1 MLLSAD
7 PALADRLVELW
18 PAAAHAIQRID
29 PNAAEEL
36 AKLDAAQEVVLLDFC
51 SASPDNRDALL
62 NIAYPPRGFSC
73 IALLKDCWM
82 FDAMHPQLHSVDDS
96 LLLEHLAPNEL
107 GLRISDTLQ
116 RYRRKAALISDQNL
130 LRALLENIPDNIYFK
145 DLQSRFIKVNQSM
158 VDTYGVGTS
167 SLIGQSDFDL
177 FTEEHARPA
186 YEDEQEIIRSGKPL
200 IGKLEKETFSNGLV
214 NWMSTTK
221 TPLKNAQGHIIGT
234 MGISRNV
241 SQLKETEAKLK
252 ATIETLGETRLQL
265 IEAEKLKTIGRMA
278 AGVAHEVKNPLS
290 IITLGVDVLRPQIK
304 DNKILCEVLNDMK
317 TAAEK
322 ANNVIFELLDYS
334 SPHELL
340 MKPAQLNTIVQ
351 RVLSLLRH
359 NLKEAQITCVEEL
372 DPQLPEVRFDLQ
384 KIEQVLINLLLNAIN
399 AMPKGGQI
407 TLRSS
412 LQHMQST
419 GSNVASELTEHFCIG
434 DPIVQLE
441 ILDAGHGINKK
452 DEDKVFDPF
461 YTTNATGAGT
471 GLGLSVTRNIIDLHN
486 GLITLKNRKD
496 QSGCCATLSF
506 HPA

>member
-1 MLLSAD
+1 M
-7 PALADRLVELW
+7 ALADRLVELW

-29 PNAAEEL
+29 PSVADDLAQLAA
-36 AKLDAAQEVVLLDFC
+36 APEVVLLDF
-51 SASPDNRDALL
+51 STAAPEKREALL
-62 NIAYPPRGFSC
+62 NFAQPPREFSC
-73 IALLKDCWM
+73 IALLQDVTM
-82 FDAMHPQLHSVDDS
+82 LEALHPRLRQVDDY

-107 GLRISDTLQ
+107 GLRVSDTLQ
-116 RYRRKAALISDQNL
+116 RYRREAALVSDQNL

-158 VDTYGVGTS
+158 VDTYGVGSS

-186 YEDEQEIIRSGKPL
+186 YEDEQEIIRSGKPI
-200 IGKLEKETFSNGLV
+200 IGKLEKETFANGHV

-241 SQLKETEAKLK
+241 SELKQTEAKLK
-252 ATIETLGETRLQL
+252 ATIETLEETRLQL

-304 DNKILCEVLNDMK
+304 DNVTLCEVLDDMK

-334 SPHELL
+334 SPHALL
-340 MKPAQLNTIVQ
+340 MKPAQVNEIVQ

-359 NLKEAQITCVEEL
+359 NLKEAQIRCVEQL
-372 DPQLPEVRFDLQ
+372 DPQLPEVRLDPQ

-399 AMPKGGQI
+399 AMPRGGEI
-407 TLRSS
+407 EIRSS
-412 LQHMQST
+412 VQHMQST

-434 DPIVQLE
+434 DRIVQLE
-441 ILDAGHGINKK
+441 ILDAGHGMQQK
-452 DEDKVFDPF
+452 DQDKVFDPF
-461 YTTNATGAGT
+461 YTTNATGSGT

-496 QSGCCATLSF
+496 HPGCCATLSF